1 MSYEAYCVIS
11 NRTPLNI
18 VVNCIAHKQREHM
31 NLKQTLE
38 LVIMEWQGAW
48 NHSTKGE
55 WINRKHGEVNYYLTQ
70 MISGHRCF
78 PAYLFKYKHVNTPYC
93 LHCPGHIED
102 AEHILTQCCRFDFM
116 RRTNDIFCKNSIKF
130 MLESKKKWETVAN
143 VMADRLKILEWED
156 QIVRERIRN
165 S

>member
-1 MSYEAYCVIS
+1 
-11 NRTPLNI
+11 
-18 VVNCIAHKQREHM
+18 M
-31 NLKQTLE
+31 NLKQTQQ
-38 LVIMEWQGAW
+38 LVITEWQEAW
-48 NHSTKGE
+48 NHSTKGRWTHRLIPKIDE

-70 MISGHRCF
+70 MISGHGCF
-78 PAYLFKYKHVNTPYC
+78 RAYLFKYKHVDTPYC

-116 RRTNDIFCKNSIKF
+116 RRTLPNDIFSVENCIKF
-130 MLESKKKWETVAN
+130 MLESKEKWGTFAN
-143 VMADRLKILEWED
+143 VAADMLKILRWED